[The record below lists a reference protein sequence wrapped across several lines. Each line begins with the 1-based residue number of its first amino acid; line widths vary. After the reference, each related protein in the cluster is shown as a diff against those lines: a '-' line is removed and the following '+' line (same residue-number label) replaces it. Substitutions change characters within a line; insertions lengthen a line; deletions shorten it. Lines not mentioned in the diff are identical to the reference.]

1 MWSSTPG
8 WPRPAAPTRTAP
20 AESMIRGLSAC
31 VLALLSVAAPAAEEA
46 EQLDAEFLEYLAHLE
61 GDDDDWTLV
70 AEAEEA
76 QSPPHKEAQTK
87 TPKPSKQADE
97 PAVDER

>member
-1 MWSSTPG
+1 MV
-8 WPRPAAPTRTAP
+8 
-20 AESMIRGLSAC
+20 RGLSVC
-31 VLALLSVAAPAAEEA
+31 VLALLGAAAPAAEEA

-70 AEAEEA
+70 ADAQEA
-76 QSPPHKEAQTK
+76 PPPKDTESK
-87 TPKPSKQADE
+87 TPKPSKQADQ